1 MIKKLNIN
9 EGYEDFDE
17 NELYFYIQ
25 DCIGDAFEKLED
37 NELNVQTVKDEV
49 PGYDVDWCADNASME
64 YVEKRNQLIDELTNL
79 YVDSLLAFRKDTTNE
94 SLTEAMRV
102 TNSKT
107 YQTEFGPFVIETQ
120 EGKARRRNWSTGKME
135 WKEVRSTNGFFKDY
149 PDAVEFFVT
158 NDYGDKYVS
167 SSQGNYSGAWEDFL
181 EADDYGKAI
190 ELVNDEVV
198 RCFQDYYGDTSI
210 N

>member
-1 MIKKLNIN
+1 MVRKLNIN
-9 EGYEDFDE
+9 ESNE
-17 NELYFYIQ
+17 NFNETELYFYIR
-25 DCIGDAFEKLED
+25 DCIEDALVELESTKLDVDTIQHEI
-37 NELNVQTVKDEV
+37 
-49 PGYDVDWCADNASME
+49 PGYDGNWCAESVPIGYEGKRD
-64 YVEKRNQLIDELTNL
+64 YVLADLVDL
-79 YVDSLLAFRKDTTNE
+79 YADVLLANQETTNE

-181 EADDYGKAI
+181 EVDDYGKAI